1 MLGVEERD
9 LAPAGAL
16 AVARTGVRARAFL
29 AGAAVLCA
37 GFWLAFA
44 TGVAGAGGQLAGS
57 VVAPRASA
65 PPRFAHAMVVVLENK
80 PASAIVVNPA
90 APVFN
95 RLARRYALLANYY
108 AVAHP
113 SLPNYLALISGTT
126 GGLRRD
132 CLDCSLAAPTIAQTL
147 DAAGATWKTY
157 VEGVSR
163 QGFADIDSHCR
174 EGPDPVPV
182 TRGTSADV
190 LSTLGG

>member
-1 MLGVEERD
+1 
-9 LAPAGAL
+9 
-16 AVARTGVRARAFL
+16 
-29 AGAAVLCA
+29 
-37 GFWLAFA
+37 
-44 TGVAGAGGQLAGS
+44 
-57 VVAPRASA
+57 
-65 PPRFAHAMVVVLENK
+65 MVVVLENK
-80 PASAIVVNPA
+80 PASAIVGSPA

-132 CLDCSLAAPTIAQTL
+132 CLDCSLTAPTIAQTL

-163 QGFADIDSHCR
+163 AGFADIDSYAVEAR
-174 EGPDPVPV
+174 IPFLYSRYV
-182 TRGTSADV
+182 RRRSADMRRIV
-190 LSTLGG
+190 PLAELATDLGGDHLPRFSLVVPNLCHDMHDCSVQTSDR